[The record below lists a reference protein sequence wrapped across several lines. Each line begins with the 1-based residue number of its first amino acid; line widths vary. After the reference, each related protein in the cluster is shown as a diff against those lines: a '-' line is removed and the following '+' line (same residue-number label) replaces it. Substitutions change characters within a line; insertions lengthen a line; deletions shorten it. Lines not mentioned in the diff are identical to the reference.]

1 MRSAFGRLSIA
12 QRGPFHDAP
21 VRPTTR
27 NETTCAPPTSSPM
40 PSRRTS
46 ALRPRSASR
55 RLREFSG
62 MPRLFG
68 GPKIP
73 GIDPVAV
80 ARRHISDQ
88 RTGVP
93 QRTEVLHVRGD
104 LIETQW
110 PCYHSELDVFSL
122 AGQEVGIVGRAVGAS
137 FAV

>member
-1 MRSAFGRLSIA
+1 MRQSSRDEKQNHPRASDIKPYAVRNKISLETKFRL
-12 QRGPFHDAP
+12 Q
-21 VRPTTR
+21 
-27 NETTCAPPTSSPM
+27 
-40 PSRRTS
+40 
-46 ALRPRSASR
+46 
-55 RLREFSG
+55 RLREFGG

-104 LIETQW
+104 VIETQRR
-110 PCYHSELDVFSL
+110 
-122 AGQEVGIVGRAVGAS
+122 I
-137 FAV
+137 